1 MSGAYLNWG
10 DMRAIMEFHLKIL
23 FQMLDQYVQNRYISS
38 AQRAE
43 AEISGLLFF
52 AEGLGLVTEEEKNA
66 YSKDAW
72 NRYSRVYQNTAET
85 PEATV

>member
-1 MSGAYLNWG
+1 MSGADLDRD
-10 DMRAIMEFHLKIL
+10 DMQAIMEFHLKIL
-23 FQMLDQYVQNRYISS
+23 FQMLDQYVQNRCIAS

-43 AEISGLLFF
+43 AQISGLLFF

-72 NRYSRVYQNTAET
+72 DRYSRVYQNTAET
-85 PEATV
+85 LEATV

>member
-1 MSGAYLNWG
+1 MNNELDRD
-10 DMRAIMEFHLKIL
+10 DMRAIMEFHLNVL
-23 FQMLDQYVQNRYISS
+23 FQMLDQYVQNCYKFS

-66 YSKDAW
+66 YRKDAW
-72 NRYSRVYQNTAET
+72 DRYSRVYQNTAET
-85 PEATV
+85 LEATV